1 LLLVRRQS
9 GVDLVDY
16 FVASDDQAL
25 ALRIRAGLHQLGI
38 ECPASQ
44 VLSPDSAVAAIA
56 SARPANRSVIFYGS
70 QRFDTEEIALL
81 QQLHAAGGDHLR
93 IVAVGTGF
101 SPDTILHAVRSG
113 AIDCLD
119 INREFEHELRHLS
132 ERVKTEAAEKRAGRL
147 ISVIGSVGGV
157 GASMLA
163 TNLAVSLAQ
172 NDHGCC
178 LLDLQFRGGDLAT
191 MLKCSPKHNLLSL
204 ANKGDHLDRAM
215 FEQSLIHHDCGIQLL
230 AGPEPFSDF
239 RRISVE
245 LTRKVVQF
253 ARATCGNV
261 VVDIEDCVHPEQI
274 RPLVDADWLIVLM
287 RCDYISL
294 YHTKKCLEHF
304 TAAKVPANK
313 IVLVANRQGQVKEVP
328 VKNIEETLGVSVNY
342 CIPNDPDAVTAS
354 INLGVPVILSAPR
367 SKVATSIL
375 RLSNGILGRKTPENG
390 SLVKRFFPLRAKVA
404 AS

>member
-1 LLLVRRQS
+1 M
-9 GVDLVDY
+9 DY
-16 FVASDDQAL
+16 FIASDDQAL

-44 VLSPDSAVAAIA
+44 VLSPDSAVAGIA
-56 SARPANRSVIFYGS
+56 SARTTNGSVMFFGS
-70 QRFDTEEIALL
+70 RRFDTEEIALL
-81 QQLHAAGGDHLR
+81 RQLHATGGDHLR

-119 INREFEHELRHLS
+119 IDREFEHELQHLL
-132 ERVKTEAAEKRAGRL
+132 ERVKTETSEKRAGRL
-147 ISVIGSVGGV
+147 ITVIGSVGGA

-245 LTRKVVQF
+245 LTRKVIQY

-274 RPLVDADWLIVLM
+274 RTLVEADWLIVLL
-287 RCDYISL
+287 RCDYVSL
-294 YHTKKCLEHF
+294 YHTKKCLEYL
-304 TAAKVPANK
+304 ASARAPANN
-313 IVLVANRQGQVKEVP
+313 IVLVANRQGQGKEVP
-328 VKNIEETLGVSVNY
+328 VKNIEETLGLSVKY
-342 CIPNDPDAVTAS
+342 CIPNDPDVVNAS
-354 INLGVPVILSAPR
+354 INLGVPVILSAPK

-375 RLSNGILGRKTPENG
+375 RLSDAILGRKPPENG
-390 SLVKRFFPLRAKVA
+390 SLLKRFFPLRSMVGAR
-404 AS
+404 